1 MSRLSIPDVKYT
13 CRIVAEKK
21 QAELLAK
28 LEVTQN
34 AHSEE
39 ISEFKEQLDS
49 QRQLVATLDQKV
61 HIHVHA
67 RTELCSIYCLTVC
80 LYLH

>member
-1 MSRLSIPDVKYT
+1 M
-13 CRIVAEKK
+13 
-21 QAELLAK
+21 LAK

-61 HIHVHA
+61 HIHA
-67 RTELCSIYCLTVC
+67 CTELCSIYCLTVC
-80 LYLH
+80 